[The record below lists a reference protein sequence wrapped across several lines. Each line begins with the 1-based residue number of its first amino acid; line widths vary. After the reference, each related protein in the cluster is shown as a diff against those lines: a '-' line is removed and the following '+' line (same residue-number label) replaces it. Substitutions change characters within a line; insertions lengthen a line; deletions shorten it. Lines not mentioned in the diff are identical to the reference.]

1 MLAIIRKQPGV
12 RALGLVALC
21 AVVMWSQE
29 GGGTPL
35 PDGTGKMVTAR
46 VCGKCHT
53 VDKFA
58 SERKTKADW
67 DEVINKM
74 SDEEG
79 LEITEQEYDT
89 VIAYLS
95 KYLGKPDKK

>member
-1 MLAIIRKQPGV
+1 MLSIVRKQPGV
-12 RALGLVALC
+12 RALGLAALC
-21 AVVMWSQE
+21 AVVVWSQE
-29 GGGTPL
+29 SGGPPL

-58 SERKTKADW
+58 SERRTKAEW
-67 DEVINKM
+67 DEIINKM

-95 KYLGKPDKK
+95 KYLGKPEKK

>member
-1 MLAIIRKQPGV
+1 MPVIFTKTPGV

-46 VCGKCHT
+46 VCGKQFRDGGAAGQVACHQEGAIAPYR
-53 VDKFA
+53 KNAPFA
-58 SERKTKADW
+58 PGRASTCSAARAAPID
-67 DEVINKM
+67 I
-74 SDEEG
+74 
-79 LEITEQEYDT
+79 
-89 VIAYLS
+89 
-95 KYLGKPDKK
+95 PP

>member
-1 MLAIIRKQPGV
+1 MLAIIRKHPGV
-12 RALGLVALC
+12 RALGLVALS
-21 AVVMWSQE
+21 AIVMWSQE

-58 SERKTKADW
+58 SEKKTKAEW
-67 DEVINKM
+67 DETITKM

-95 KYLGKPDKK
+95 KYLGKPEKK